1 MKLGRLEW
9 RIVIGTRCGGIV
21 QLGVGSCRMA
31 RMRERGPCVA
41 GVSIKN
47 VRAVSIGE
55 RSMAEMEEEM
65 KERTRVANGDDTVRI
80 SAVMVDAMSSS
91 GSPTMAD
98 KRLRMN
104 VFKVGRSS
112 E

>member
-9 RIVIGTRCGGIV
+9 RMVIGTRCGGIV
-21 QLGVGSCRMA
+21 QLGVGSWRMA
-31 RMRERGPCVA
+31 RMRERGPCVL

-55 RSMAEMEEEM
+55 RSIAEREEEM
-65 KERTRVANGDDTVRI
+65 NERTRVASGEDTVRI
-80 SAVMVDAMSSS
+80 SAVMDEAISSS
-91 GSPTMAD
+91 GSPTIAD